1 MFSGTALL
9 DKIEELF
16 IMKSLHD
23 ITVVVHL

>member
-16 IMKSLHD
+16 TMKSFHD
-23 ITVVVHL
+23 VTVVAHL